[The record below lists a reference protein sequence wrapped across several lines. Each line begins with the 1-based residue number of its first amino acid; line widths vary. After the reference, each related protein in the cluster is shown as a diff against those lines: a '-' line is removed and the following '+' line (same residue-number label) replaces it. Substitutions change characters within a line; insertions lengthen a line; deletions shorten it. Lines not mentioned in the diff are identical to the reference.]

1 MRRRADYSEAV
12 LFDIGVAGPLAS
24 FILSVPCLFFGM
36 KLSTVVT
43 TTAGTNEFRLGEPL
57 LLKLIQ
63 WITVGELQEQRSKN
77 FNPAEE
83 E

>member
-1 MRRRADYSEAV
+1 
-12 LFDIGVAGPLAS
+12 
-24 FILSVPCLFFGM
+24 M

-83 E
+83 QWKSKSE